1 MLSAKENEVGSTNI
15 STYSYGVNGIGQRTQ
30 VSKTGTAFGSTR
42 DITWGYDAKGQVT
55 KADSTISGLDRAYQ
69 YDLIGNRLKSA
80 DSLTLPGTNNYT
92 PNALNQY
99 TAINSLTPTHD
110 SDGNMTSGPLP
121 ANLSANSTLVW
132 DGENRLVQAQVSG
145 GNTVTYQYDALS
157 RRIVE
162 SVGSSTTVTVYDGW
176 NPIAEY
182 GASYAL
188 AKTYVWGTDLSGSMQ
203 EAGGVG
209 GLLSVTD
216 STGSYYP
223 TYDGNGNVSE
233 YLDSTGAIVAHYEYD
248 PFGRTTVAT
257 GTKANDFAHRFST
270 KPLDGTTGL
279 YYYGYRFYDPETGRW
294 PSRDPIQERG
304 GVNLYGFV
312 GNNAVNSWDLLGY
325 YTLNPD
331 NYNGPTGADLAKLV
345 ASLSRVQKKAE
356 DLMVAIDDLNQCL
369 AKERP
374 DSQPAIDKLLDLKQ
388 TFRKIAAG
396 IRGSKEIEVEQDDLG
411 SGTQAQMVTYSGLA
425 DPVLELNI
433 NPSNNWTSLANNVLD
448 SLLMHEVS
456 HEAADTEDNGTLDA
470 NDAHF
475 IDGLDVKL
483 CGDSVIRSW
492 MTKKVRDCCCPKP

>member
-1 MLSAKENEVGSTNI
+1 MSALAHPSPPTAAVTVARRQIGCPKPPGEEPPPEN
-15 STYSYGVNGIGQRTQ
+15 
-30 VSKTGTAFGSTR
+30 A
-42 DITWGYDAKGQVT
+42 
-55 KADSTISGLDRAYQ
+55 
-69 YDLIGNRLKSA
+69 
-80 DSLTLPGTNNYT
+80 LPRT
-92 PNALNQY
+92 PN
-99 TAINSLTPTHD
+99 SPKD
-110 SDGNMTSGPLP
+110 P
-121 ANLSANSTLVW
+121 A
-132 DGENRLVQAQVSG
+132 G
-145 GNTVTYQYDALS
+145 GNSHNPLMSSELDERESLS
-157 RRIVE
+157 N
-162 SVGSSTTVTVYDGW
+162 S
-176 NPIAEY
+176 
-182 GASYAL
+182 ASL
-188 AKTYVWGTDLSGSMQ
+188 V
-203 EAGGVG
+203 
-209 GLLSVTD
+209 
-216 STGSYYP
+216 
-223 TYDGNGNVSE
+223 
-233 YLDSTGAIVAHYEYD
+233 
-248 PFGRTTVAT
+248 
-257 GTKANDFAHRFST
+257 
-270 KPLDGTTGL
+270 
-279 YYYGYRFYDPETGRW
+279 YYGYRFYDPNTGRW
-294 PSRDPIQERG
+294 LSRDPIAERG
-304 GVNLYGFV
+304 GLNLYGFV

-356 DLMVAIDDLNQCL
+356 DLMVAIDYLNQCL

-396 IRGSKEIEVEQDDLG
+396 VRGSKELEVEQDDLG

>member
-1 MLSAKENEVGSTNI
+1 LIQGDCRSGKGDFGGAGWSVLSQQTKSWDANPAPLSTAKQFPASHSCEDQLRVDPAMPTAPPLPSNSPHP
-15 STYSYGVNGIGQRTQ
+15 GVAWR
-30 VSKTGTAFGSTR
+30 
-42 DITWGYDAKGQVT
+42 
-55 KADSTISGLDRAYQ
+55 SGLDQKAQ
-69 YDLIGNRLKSA
+69 SGALKLGFEPNLGALRLRPAKS
-80 DSLTLPGTNNYT
+80 GY
-92 PNALNQY
+92 
-99 TAINSLTPTHD
+99 
-110 SDGNMTSGPLP
+110 SG
-121 ANLSANSTLVW
+121 
-132 DGENRLVQAQVSG
+132 
-145 GNTVTYQYDALS
+145 
-157 RRIVE
+157 
-162 SVGSSTTVTVYDGW
+162 
-176 NPIAEY
+176 
-182 GASYAL
+182 
-188 AKTYVWGTDLSGSMQ
+188 
-203 EAGGVG
+203 
-209 GLLSVTD
+209 
-216 STGSYYP
+216 
-223 TYDGNGNVSE
+223 
-233 YLDSTGAIVAHYEYD
+233 
-248 PFGRTTVAT
+248 
-257 GTKANDFAHRFST
+257 
-270 KPLDGTTGL
+270 KPLATKVLHHRNPKPKTMGVT
-279 YYYGYRFYDPETGRW
+279 YYGYRYYDPVTGRW
-294 PSRDPIQERG
+294 PSRDPIGERG

-312 GNNAVNSWDLLGY
+312 GNDGVNSWDLLGY

-396 IRGSKEIEVEQDDLG
+396 IRGSKELEVEQDDLG

-448 SLLMHEVS
+448 SILMHEVS